1 MKNIKTIL
9 SLIAVIA
16 LLYSC
21 EKDFLDRSPL
31 DRVGEEMFF
40 RTPGDLETYMNQ
52 FYTGTYF
59 PISSQHGRDYN
70 SDLAMDV
77 SIDVWLQGARTLD
90 GAGGIGFG
98 SVRSINYFFET
109 YHRLEEEGYNFEEYQ
124 QSVGEAHFFKAL
136 IYFNHLQNY
145 GDIPWLDKVLD
156 TDSPELY
163 KPRDPRE
170 MVADNIIASLDSAA
184 TYLSDE
190 RGDGAGR
197 VTKGMALLMQSR
209 VALFEGSWQKYH
221 AGTPFGVDNPQP
233 DKYFNKAVEATSA
246 IMDSGNYSLYNTG
259 DPSSDYYHLFAQ
271 RDYTSFDEVMF
282 WKRFDNGLGAGEAPF
297 RRQVNYMQQFPYENS
312 ISKYLADSYLTTD
325 GKPISVSPLFEGYD
339 TFEDEIS
346 NRDPRY
352 HQTIATP
359 ESVWRT
365 RPDGSVDHYSM
376 LLGMIN
382 SGSMYNSPGS
392 YVVRKGYDS
401 RTIYHIPQYEETPGI
416 VYRYAEVLLN
426 FAEAKAELGTLTQQD
441 IDRSIKLLRDRVG
454 MPNLEIAN
462 ITFDPNW
469 DFPDLSPIINEIR
482 RERLVELA
490 LEGHR
495 AADIKR
501 WAAADELIVGQ
512 RPRGR
517 LADQLPANP
526 YPVDSEGFVDPYQA
540 SLPNGYGFKLDRDYL
555 NAIPKSQIELN
566 PDLTQNPGWGE

>member
-9 SLIAVIA
+9 SLIAVVA
-16 LLYSC
+16 LFYSC

-70 SDLAMDV
+70 SDLAIDV

-98 SVRSINYFFET
+98 SVRSINYFFEN
-109 YHRLEEEGYNFEEYQ
+109 YQRLEEEGYDFEEYQ

-145 GDIPWLDKVLD
+145 GDIPWLDGVLD

-170 MVADNIIASLDSAA
+170 LVADNIIASLDSAA
-184 TYLSDE
+184 TYLSAE

-221 AGTPFGVDNPQP
+221 AGTPFGVDSPQP
-233 DKYFNKAVEATSA
+233 DKYFSKAVEAASE
-246 IMDSGNYSLYNTG
+246 IMDSGNYSLYSTG
-259 DPSSDYYHLFAQ
+259 DPLSDYYHLFAQ
-271 RDYTSFDEVMF
+271 RDYSSFDEVMF

-312 ISKYLADSYLTTD
+312 ISKYLADSYLSSD
-325 GKPISVSPLFEGYD
+325 GQPISVSPLFEGYD

-346 NRDPRY
+346 NRDPRF

-376 LLGMIN
+376 LLDMIN

-401 RTIYHIPQYEETPGI
+401 RVIYHIPQYEETPGI

-426 FAEAKAELGTLTQQD
+426 FAEAKAELGELTQQD
-441 IDRSIKLLRDRVG
+441 LDRSIKLLRDRVG
-454 MPNLEIAN
+454 MPNLVLAD
-462 ITFDPNW
+462 ITYDPNW
-469 DFPDLSPIINEIR
+469 DFPDLSPVINEIR

-526 YPVDSEGFVDPYQA
+526 YPVDSDGFVDPYQA
-540 SLPNGYGFKLDRDYL
+540 SLPNGFGFKLDRDYL

-566 PDLTQNPGWGE
+566 PDLTQNPGWVD